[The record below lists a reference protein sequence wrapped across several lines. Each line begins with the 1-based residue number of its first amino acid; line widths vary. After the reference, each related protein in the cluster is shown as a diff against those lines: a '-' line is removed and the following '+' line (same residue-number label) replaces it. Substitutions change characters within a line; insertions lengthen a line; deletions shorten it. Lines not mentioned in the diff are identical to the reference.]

1 MQKDVFYIEY
11 LESLSSLDIKQL
23 LELNTCTP
31 VWVSHLVAEVLLE
44 GVDGFAREQTDDVA
58 IVIEVSAIHH

>member
-1 MQKDVFYIEY
+1 M
-11 LESLSSLDIKQL
+11 DIKEL
-23 LELNTCTP
+23 LELNTSTP

-44 GVDGFAREQTDDVA
+44 GVDRFAREQTDDIA